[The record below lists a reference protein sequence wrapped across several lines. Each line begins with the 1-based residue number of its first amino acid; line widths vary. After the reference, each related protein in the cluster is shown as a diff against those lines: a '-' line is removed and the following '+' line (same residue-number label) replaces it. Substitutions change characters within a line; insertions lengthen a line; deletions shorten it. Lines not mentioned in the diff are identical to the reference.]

1 MLPAGLV
8 YPHPNPYP
16 YLLNPDPD
24 PSPSPSPNPDQAEL
38 ERSTW
43 HRPPPPRAPVARQQ
57 AFRIR
62 GDAAGPILVSNLDPD
77 LVADLRATGLSM
89 EEICVQLGIEQ

>member
-1 MLPAGLV
+1 M
-8 YPHPNPYP
+8 
-16 YLLNPDPD
+16 D
-24 PSPSPSPNPDQAEL
+24 PSGSSGGTHNYPSPNAA
-38 ERSTW
+38 RS
-43 HRPPPPRAPVARQQ
+43 HAHSAANLCPKPPRPRPPQ

-89 EEICVQLGIEQ
+89 EEICVQLGIEP